1 MFDINQNVYYAS
13 LDIDGI
19 VQNMDNGFKKYKP
32 ISKFQEVSKDMAFI
46 FDKNISFSQ
55 IKDLILKSQIKNL
68 TDINLFDVYQDDKIA
83 SDKKSYAMNFTISNV
98 EKTLNDKE
106 IHSVMDKI
114 QKKFENNFNA
124 ILRDK

>member
-1 MFDINQNVYYAS
+1 
-13 LDIDGI
+13 
-19 VQNMDNGFKKYKP
+19 
-32 ISKFQEVSKDMAFI
+32 MAFI

-83 SDKKSYAMNFTISNV
+83 SDKKSYAMNFTISNE

-106 IHSVMDKI
+106 IHLVMDKI